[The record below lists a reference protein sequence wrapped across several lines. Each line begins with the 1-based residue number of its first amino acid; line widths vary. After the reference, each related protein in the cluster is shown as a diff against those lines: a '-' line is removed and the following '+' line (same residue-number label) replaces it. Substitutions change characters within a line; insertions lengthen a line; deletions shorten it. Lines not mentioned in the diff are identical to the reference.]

1 MTTLSSQVAY
11 VRAQSELWMLDHCLI
26 KQYTGISNVDGA
38 YEDRFT
44 TVSGI
49 PCRIVN
55 KAGGTVIN
63 TTKQQNETQF
73 TVSTLSTRIQLPYTV
88 NVTVKDLIIFNNET
102 YSIVDV
108 PIKHALMGAFIV
120 TLEKVV

>member
-1 MTTLSSQVAY
+1 MSLSSQVAY
-11 VRAQSELWMLDHCLI
+11 VRAQSELFMLDHCSI
-26 KQYTGISNVDGA
+26 KQYTGITNIDGA
-38 YEDRFT
+38 YEDQFT
-44 TVSGI
+44 VASGI

-73 TVSTLSTRIQLPYTV
+73 TVSTQSNKIQLPYAI

-108 PIKHALMGAFIV
+108 PIKHAMMGAFVV
-120 TLEKVV
+120 TLEQIV

>member
-1 MTTLSSQVAY
+1 MSLSSQVAY
-11 VRAQSELWMLDHCLI
+11 VRAQSELFMLDQCSI

-38 YEDRFT
+38 YEDQFT
-44 TVSGI
+44 IASGI

-55 KAGGTVIN
+55 KAGGTIIN

-73 TVSTLSTRIQLPYTV
+73 TVSTQSTKIQLPYTFH
-88 NVTVKDLIIFNNET
+88 VTLKDLVIFDNEL

-108 PIKHALMGAFIV
+108 PIKHSMMGAFVV
-120 TLEKVV
+120 TLERLV

>member
-1 MTTLSSQVAY
+1 
-11 VRAQSELWMLDHCLI
+11 MLDHCLI